1 MLFID
6 EAYSLK
12 QGPKDTY
19 GQEAV
24 DALIKEME
32 DKRESVIV
40 ILAGYQKEMQEFF
53 KSNPGF
59 TSRVPF
65 SFHFADYTCGEL
77 ESIGGQVLAKSQV
90 EVDKEAR
97 TLFSTSIQFATG
109 CCETLENCDMPA
121 GAGNGRA
128 VRNLIEA
135 VFRRYARRLSARSA
149 LSAEEALLVS
159 DFEEVL
165 GDLAEER
172 LGFICPTAV
181 CARGEVGLQG

>member
-77 ESIGGQVLAKSQV
+77 ESIGGQVLAKSQM
-90 EVDKEAR
+90 EVDKEATR
-97 TLFSTSIQFATG
+97 YMDNLWNPLVQ
-109 CCETLENCDMPA
+109 ETTFRSVTAHMYPDWLPL
-121 GAGNGRA
+121 G
-128 VRNLIEA
+128 EA
-135 VFRRYARRLSARSA
+135 
-149 LSAEEALLVS
+149 EAMGHQLLGH
-159 DFEEVL
+159 EHQ
-165 GDLAEER
+165 A
-172 LGFICPTAV
+172 
-181 CARGEVGLQG
+181 